1 MKAAEDRSTVHPR
14 RSLDEASFRHHDY
27 ENLMKRNN
35 DQVVTRFLEKEE
47 RKGLH
52 ISNNEQLSN
61 DLTLM
66 MVDQLWLWILDEGK
80 EDFYLQIVPKY
91 SDNHS
96 QIQTPLSLVFP
107 KPLDTMIA
115 KIE

>member
-1 MKAAEDRSTVHPR
+1 MARYMKAAEDRSTVHPR

-52 ISNNEQLSN
+52 TSNNEQLSN

-66 MVDQLWLWILDEGK
+66 MVDQLWLWVLDEGTQ
-80 EDFYLQIVPKY
+80 DFHLQIITEH
-91 SDNHS
+91 SDR
-96 QIQTPLSLVFP
+96 SLL
-107 KPLDTMIA
+107 KSRHRCH
-115 KIE
+115 